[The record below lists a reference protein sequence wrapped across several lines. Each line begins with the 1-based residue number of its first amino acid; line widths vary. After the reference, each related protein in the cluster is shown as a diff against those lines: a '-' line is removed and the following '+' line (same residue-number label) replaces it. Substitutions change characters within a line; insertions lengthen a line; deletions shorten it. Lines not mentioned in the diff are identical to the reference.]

1 MPIRCIAIDDE
12 PLALELIQYYVSLH
26 SELQLIATFD
36 DALQARQ
43 YLQTHEVDLLFADI
57 NMPDING
64 LQLVESLSKKPMVIF
79 TTAYKKFAYEGFE
92 LQAIDYLLKPI
103 GPERFAK
110 AIQKL
115 KDAFLL
121 QQQKKEQVEQPSI
134 YVRSDYKM
142 LHIVLDQIQYIEGL
156 EDYIRIHV
164 DGSRPVLTLM
174 SLKAMEETLPADLFI
189 RIHRSYIIPI
199 KRIVAIQ
206 GKEIQLPGISLPI
219 GKKYQPAVQHLLGKQ
234 AVNNR

>member
-26 SELQLIATFD
+26 SDLQLLATFD

-64 LQLVESLSKKPMVIF
+64 LQLVESLSKRPMVVF

-103 GPERFAK
+103 GPERFAT
-110 AIQKL
+110 AIQKV

-121 QQQKKEQVEQPSI
+121 QQQKQTQAEKPSI

-142 LHIVLDQIQYIEGL
+142 LRIVLDHIQYIEGL

-199 KRIVAIQ
+199 KRIVTIQ
-206 GKEIQLPGISLPI
+206 AKEIQLPGISLPI
-219 GKKYQPAVQHLLGKQ
+219 GKKYQPAVLQLLGK
-234 AVNNR
+234 

>member
-26 SELQLIATFD
+26 SDLQLLATFE

-64 LQLVESLSKKPMVIF
+64 LQLVESLSKRPMVVF

-103 GPERFAK
+103 GPERFAT
-110 AIQKL
+110 AIQKV

-121 QQQKKEQVEQPSI
+121 QQQKQTQAEKPSI

-142 LHIVLDQIQYIEGL
+142 LRIVLDHIQYIEGL

-199 KRIVAIQ
+199 KRIVTIQ
-206 GKEIQLPGISLPI
+206 AKEIQLPGISLPI
-219 GKKYQPAVQHLLGKQ
+219 GKKYQPAVLQLLGK
-234 AVNNR
+234 

>member
-43 YLQTHEVDLLFADI
+43 YLQTHEVDLMFADI

-142 LHIVLDQIQYIEGL
+142 LRIVLDQIQYIEGL

-219 GKKYQPAVQHLLGKQ
+219 GKKYQPAVQQLLGK
-234 AVNNR
+234 

>member
-26 SELQLIATFD
+26 SDLQLLATFE

-64 LQLVESLSKKPMVIF
+64 LQLVESLSKRPMVVF

-103 GPERFAK
+103 GPERFAT
-110 AIQKL
+110 AIQKV

-121 QQQKKEQVEQPSI
+121 QQQKQTQAEKPSI

-142 LHIVLDQIQYIEGL
+142 LRIVLDHIQYIEGL

-199 KRIVAIQ
+199 KRIVTIQ
-206 GKEIQLPGISLPI
+206 AKEIQLPGIRLPI
-219 GKKYQPAVQHLLGKQ
+219 GKKYQPAVLQLLGK
-234 AVNNR
+234 

>member
-26 SELQLIATFD
+26 SDLQLLATFE

-57 NMPDING
+57 NMPDLNG
-64 LQLVESLSKKPMVIF
+64 LQLVESLSKRPMVVF

-103 GPERFAK
+103 GPERFAT
-110 AIQKL
+110 AIQKV

-121 QQQKKEQVEQPSI
+121 QQQKQTQAEKPSI

-142 LHIVLDQIQYIEGL
+142 LRIVLDHIQYIEGL

-199 KRIVAIQ
+199 KRIVTIQ
-206 GKEIQLPGISLPI
+206 AKEIQLPGISLPI
-219 GKKYQPAVQHLLGKQ
+219 GKKYQPAVLQLLGK
-234 AVNNR
+234 

>member
-142 LHIVLDQIQYIEGL
+142 LRIVLDQIQYIEGL

-219 GKKYQPAVQHLLGKQ
+219 GKKYQPAVQHLLGK
-234 AVNNR
+234 

>member
-26 SELQLIATFD
+26 SDLQLLATFE

-64 LQLVESLSKKPMVIF
+64 LQLVESLSKSPMVVF

-103 GPERFAK
+103 GPERFAT
-110 AIQKL
+110 AIQKV

-121 QQQKKEQVEQPSI
+121 QQQKPTQAEKPSI

-142 LHIVLDQIQYIEGL
+142 LRIVLDHIQYIEGL

-199 KRIVAIQ
+199 KRIVTIQ
-206 GKEIQLPGISLPI
+206 AKEIQLPGISLPI
-219 GKKYQPAVQHLLGKQ
+219 GKKYQPAVLQLLGK
-234 AVNNR
+234 

>member
-64 LQLVESLSKKPMVIF
+64 LQLVDSLSKKPMVIF

-142 LHIVLDQIQYIEGL
+142 LRIVLDQIQYIEGL

-219 GKKYQPAVQHLLGKQ
+219 GKKYQPAVQHLLGK
-234 AVNNR
+234 

>member
-26 SELQLIATFD
+26 SDLQLLATFE

-64 LQLVESLSKKPMVIF
+64 LQLVESLSKRPIVVF

-103 GPERFAK
+103 GPERFAT
-110 AIQKL
+110 AIQKV

-121 QQQKKEQVEQPSI
+121 QQQKQTQAEKPSI

-142 LHIVLDQIQYIEGL
+142 LRIVLDHIQYIEGL

-199 KRIVAIQ
+199 KRIVTIQ
-206 GKEIQLPGISLPI
+206 AKEIQLPGISLPI
-219 GKKYQPAVQHLLGKQ
+219 GKKYQPAVLQLLGK
-234 AVNNR
+234 

>member
-12 PLALELIQYYVSLH
+12 PLALELMQYYVSLH
-26 SELQLIATFD
+26 SDLQLLATFE

-64 LQLVESLSKKPMVIF
+64 LQLVESLSKRPMVVF

-103 GPERFAK
+103 GPERFAT
-110 AIQKL
+110 AIQKV

-121 QQQKKEQVEQPSI
+121 QQQKPTQAEKPSI

-142 LHIVLDQIQYIEGL
+142 LRIVLDHIQYIEGL

-199 KRIVAIQ
+199 KRIVTIQ
-206 GKEIQLPGISLPI
+206 AKEIQLPGISLPI
-219 GKKYQPAVQHLLGKQ
+219 GKKYQPAVLQLLGK
-234 AVNNR
+234 

>member
-26 SELQLIATFD
+26 SDLQLLATFE

-64 LQLVESLSKKPMVIF
+64 LQLVESLSKRPMVVF

-103 GPERFAK
+103 GPERFAT
-110 AIQKL
+110 AIQKV

-121 QQQKKEQVEQPSI
+121 QQQKQTQAEKPSI

-142 LHIVLDQIQYIEGL
+142 LRIVLDHIQYIEGL

-199 KRIVAIQ
+199 KRIVTIQ
-206 GKEIQLPGISLPI
+206 AKEIQLPGISLPI
-219 GKKYQPAVQHLLGKQ
+219 SKKYQPAVLQLLGK
-234 AVNNR
+234 

>member
-26 SELQLIATFD
+26 SDLQLLATFE

-64 LQLVESLSKKPMVIF
+64 LQLVESLSKRPTVVF

-103 GPERFAK
+103 GPERFAT
-110 AIQKL
+110 AIQKV

-121 QQQKKEQVEQPSI
+121 QQQKQTQAEKPSI

-142 LHIVLDQIQYIEGL
+142 LRIVLDHIQYIEGL

-199 KRIVAIQ
+199 KRIVTIQ
-206 GKEIQLPGISLPI
+206 AKEIQLPGISLPI
-219 GKKYQPAVQHLLGKQ
+219 GKKYQPAVLQLLGK
-234 AVNNR
+234 